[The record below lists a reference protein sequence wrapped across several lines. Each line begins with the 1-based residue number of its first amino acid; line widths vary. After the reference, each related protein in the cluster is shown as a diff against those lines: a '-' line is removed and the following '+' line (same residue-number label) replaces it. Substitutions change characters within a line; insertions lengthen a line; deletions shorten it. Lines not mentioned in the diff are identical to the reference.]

1 MSLPVILEEE
11 IKSPRPFWRLV
22 DINLYR
28 SKQETASAPTAA
40 PVLNVTLDTDDTEHP
55 VDMATPPS
63 VDPQAIDLMLTSLDL
78 MQNILVQVNAV
89 VTKGRELL

>member
-1 MSLPVILEEE
+1 MTLPVILEEE
-11 IKSPRPFWRLV
+11 EKNPSPFRRLI

-28 SKQETASAPTAA
+28 SKQETAPALTAA
-40 PVLNVTLDTDDTEHP
+40 PVLNVTLDTDDTEP
-55 VDMATPPS
+55 TVDMATPPS

-78 MQNILVQVNAV
+78 MENVLVQVNAV